1 MAAQAAGLAAVRHEG
16 GYVGAVSCGEGA
28 VGEGAGREQRH
39 WYAGGAA
46 AARQGG
52 RVRQGQEGVAGGC
65 DGAGAGPGDVGTE
78 SRHSLTIGA
87 QPKRGRVARVDG
99 W

>member
-65 DGAGAGPGDVGTE
+65 DGAGAGPGDLGTE
-78 SRHSLTIGA
+78 SRQTLRLGA
-87 QPKRGRVARVDG
+87 RATRGGLARVDG
-99 W
+99 R